1 VIEFDE
7 FEGAMVSLK
16 YPEEIEIPIN
26 AIQQIHVSHTF
37 SPGIIFLREQDLN
50 AVTYGNEENA
60 KIVVLLLDKYEDGED
75 FREIIDILNNVLREN
90 EDVELL
96 SGELERIYTMS
107 QKVFKAREAVLDKMA
122 KEIQELKNKE
132 LDINAGLRYLMKNEV
147 NHLYRPIHALML
159 LGPLSLSKIIEY
171 TSLEQEE
178 LLPILS
184 ELENMNYIENRDGH
198 YHLLIMYY

>member
-1 VIEFDE
+1 MIEFDE

-16 YPEEIEIPIN
+16 YPEEIDIPIN

-37 SPGIIFLREQDLN
+37 SPGIIFLREQNLN

-75 FREIIDILNNVLREN
+75 FREIVAVLNDILREIEDPDVL
-90 EDVELL
+90 
-96 SGELERIYTMS
+96 SSELERIYTMS
-107 QKVFKAREAVLDKMA
+107 QHVFKAREAVLDKMA

-132 LDINAGLRYLMKNEV
+132 LDIHAALRYLMKNEK
-147 NHLYRPIHALML
+147 NQLYRLIHALMV
-159 LGPLSLSKIIEY
+159 LGPMSLLQLTDATLIPKPQIQPLLNE
-171 TSLEQEE
+171 LEQ
-178 LLPILS
+178 
-184 ELENMNYIENRDGH
+184 MNYIENRDGI